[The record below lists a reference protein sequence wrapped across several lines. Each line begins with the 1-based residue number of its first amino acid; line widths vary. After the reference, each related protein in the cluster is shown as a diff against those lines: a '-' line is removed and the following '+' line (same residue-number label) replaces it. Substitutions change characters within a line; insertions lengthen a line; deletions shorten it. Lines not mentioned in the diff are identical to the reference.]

1 MYIFQYP
8 PVKVDKC
15 MSQQDYISGVGDESV
30 ESGDPE
36 NLSITVG
43 TARLSIVERD
53 IQLLPVWKPSFCTS
67 GSADVGM
74 LLIMFH
80 AYGLAKFLLNS
91 LEFLRHFIWRPRY
104 V

>member
-1 MYIFQYP
+1 MLHFGCRSTSA
-8 PVKVDKC
+8 D
-15 MSQQDYISGVGDESV
+15 VGDESV

-36 NLSITVG
+36 NLSLTVG
-43 TARLSIVERD
+43 TACLSIVERD

-67 GSADVGM
+67 GSADVGI

-91 LEFLRHFIWRPRY
+91 LEFLRHFVWQPRY